1 MKSKIMQEY
10 GRQRDEGFVEMK
22 REYQYLHMKL
32 AHIKALVTKYDEMQ
46 VQIRAWRK
54 RKKKEKKEK
63 KKKKKKKEKKKEKE
77 KKEDKEKED
86 N

>member
-1 MKSKIMQEY
+1 MQEY
-10 GRQRDEGFVEMK
+10 RRQHDQGFADFK

-54 RKKKEKKEK
+54 RKKKEKK
-63 KKKKKKKEKKKEKE
+63 KKKKKKKEKEKKKDKEKKDKE
-77 KKEDKEKED
+77 KKED